1 MEYKKDLHILGYT
14 SNEALLSVSKNA
26 FTNQQ
31 IKVILNK
38 ENGDFRLAN
47 KFDSKSLNSLKY
59 ETNKFIRGTGLQ
71 TLISIINKTIP
82 SIKNVSLKLDTT
94 SRTANC
100 EVKYS
105 IFDQNIK
112 NQSTN
117 TYKFILDK

>member
-14 SNEALLSVSKNA
+14 ANKALLSVSKNA

-38 ENGDFRLAN
+38 ENGDFRLADN
-47 KFDSKSLNSLKY
+47 FDAKSLNSLKY
-59 ETNKFIRGTGLQ
+59 ETNKFVRGTSLQ
-71 TLISIINKTIP
+71 RLISIINNTIP

-105 IFDQNIK
+105 IYDQNIK